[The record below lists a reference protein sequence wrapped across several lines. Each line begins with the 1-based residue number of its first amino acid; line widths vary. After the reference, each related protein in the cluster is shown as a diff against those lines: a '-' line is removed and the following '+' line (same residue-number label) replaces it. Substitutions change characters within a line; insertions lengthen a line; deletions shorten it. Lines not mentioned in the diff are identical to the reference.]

1 LRNRNFSFV
10 LSGNK
15 IERIVTRADINK
27 PPVRIY
33 LFGIISLF
41 EMHLNFWINYYYP
54 DSNWEL
60 LISKKRLEEAKE
72 LYKTK
77 KMNNQDLSLLE
88 YLQYCDKRDILK
100 KSEGFLEKF
109 DISKKQFYTFVKHVE
124 NIRNELAHS
133 QRSIISNFLKLLI
146 I

>member
-1 LRNRNFSFV
+1 
-10 LSGNK
+10 
-15 IERIVTRADINK
+15 
-27 PPVRIY
+27 
-33 LFGIISLF
+33 
-41 EMHLNFWINYYYP
+41 
-54 DSNWEL
+54 
-60 LISKKRLEEAKE
+60 
-72 LYKTK
+72 
-77 KMNNQDLSLLE
+77 MNNQDLSLLE